1 MNELYARMLN
11 FSSIRHADV
20 LIGNESSLKSSLL
33 EFEIELLETEK
44 KKLETVTTIH
54 KASLGKPTTTQRCI
68 SVVILAPSFTH
79 LKTGLSTE

>member
-1 MNELYARMLN
+1 
-11 FSSIRHADV
+11 
-20 LIGNESSLKSSLL
+20 LL

-44 KKLETVTTIH
+44 KNLEMVTTTH